1 MEQSR
6 LALHQG
12 IAALEAEAATL
23 TGKDNKKDRA
33 SKGKEVAELKAEP
46 FLWLQPLCLRD
57 VYLQSW

>member
-1 MEQSR
+1 M
-6 LALHQG
+6 HQG